1 MLFNSVTTRVK
12 KFSWD
17 ITFVIFND
25 IFKDLW
31 YFEFMK
37 ISEKKKKYIYI
48 FKNLSDFTSFF
59 MEVIEWEILKYF
71 RLHLKNSR

>member
-37 ISEKKKKYIYI
+37 ISEKKKIYIYI
-48 FKNLSDFTSFF
+48 YLK
-59 MEVIEWEILKYF
+59 IYQILQVFLWK
-71 RLHLKNSR
+71 L